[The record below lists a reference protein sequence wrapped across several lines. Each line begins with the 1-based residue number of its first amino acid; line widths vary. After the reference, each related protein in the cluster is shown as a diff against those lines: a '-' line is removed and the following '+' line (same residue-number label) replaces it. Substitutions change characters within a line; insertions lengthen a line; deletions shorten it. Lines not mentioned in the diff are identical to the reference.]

1 MSASGSMSKKNENMF
16 ARKLAHERPW
26 QHSPQRPDGGNG
38 PNARRLTNA
47 RARCGLSARRN
58 KPTHAAAGGASGSS
72 CRRQTGPLAGD
83 RGHAI
88 PLTRTSRRNIRV
100 SPQRHGRQTGGA
112 GGPGR
117 SRAVSANGDGD
128 RGRCARPGASRGHER
143 ATP

>member
-1 MSASGSMSKKNENMF
+1 MSKKNENTF

-47 RARCGLSARRN
+47 RAKCGLSARRN

-83 RGHAI
+83 RGHVI

-100 SPQRHGRQTGGA
+100 SPQRHTGGRPA
-112 GGPGR
+112 GPRARGGG
-117 SRAVSANGDGD
+117 RAVSANGDGD
-128 RGRCARPGASRGHER
+128 RGRRARPGASRGHER